1 MNYEGVYKQY
11 YCLLKGQ
18 KSIFNFYDYGRVR
31 IMALFCY
38 CYSVKKKVIVEIC
51 FNKIYLVEETNN
63 CLAVSSRLF
72 TDRRLWLVHVLCLDN
87 CKQEGIKTS
96 KSYNVISH
104 VTSTYGKGIY
114 W

>member
-18 KSIFNFYDYGRVR
+18 KSIFNFYDYGRVS

-51 FNKIYLVEETNN
+51 FNKIYLIEETNN
-63 CLAVSSRLF
+63 CLAVSSLLV
-72 TDRRLWLVHVLCLDN
+72 TDKKCLWLV
-87 CKQEGIKTS
+87 S
-96 KSYNVISH
+96 
-104 VTSTYGKGIY
+104 
-114 W
+114 